1 MSQQKFIEDF
11 LSATDFQDPVE
22 VNMDTILADLPE
34 WDSLSALGVIVMFD
48 VEYGKVITGDDLKNC
63 VTLNDLYKLLG

>member
-22 VNMDTILADLPE
+22 VTMDTVLADLPE